1 MGQGGPGSNFVIHLI
16 LSGAQNY
23 GDSNHKS
30 GTFRNFLLIK
40 LFGPKLGVLGAQ
52 KWAKEGPDRFLSLTQ
67 FCRAPEIMGIP
78 IIKIELFGNFY

>member
-1 MGQGGPGSNFVIHLI
+1 MGEGGPGTIFVIHPI
-16 LSGAQNY
+16 LQGAQNY

-30 GTFRNFLLIK
+30 GTFRKFVLIK
-40 LFGPKLGVLGAQ
+40 LFGPELGVLGAQ

-78 IIKIELFGNFY
+78 IIKSEFFRNFY